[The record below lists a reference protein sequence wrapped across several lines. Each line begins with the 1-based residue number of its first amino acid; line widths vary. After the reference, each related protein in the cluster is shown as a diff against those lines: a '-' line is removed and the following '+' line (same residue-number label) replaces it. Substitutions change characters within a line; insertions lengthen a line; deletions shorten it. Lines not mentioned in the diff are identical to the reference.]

1 MVSKGLGETI
11 RNLILYVSILSV
23 IYIILTRE
31 SMIGYLNLNAE
42 FIRFSL
48 ITTSAL
54 LLHAELSRRFIIGN
68 KGKVL
73 SLILSVF
80 GFSFFAYSILEAA
93 NPKVDIKALAFPIIL
108 TILSLTSYKACRE
121 VLVTDSLKP
130 FKKIVYSIS
139 STLLSYCIW
148 QYLSW
153 MYEFTAF
160 GTYTFI
166 VTVADL
172 GPLAFLASN
181 IQRFYV
187 TIPLSE
193 VGRAVYL
200 ATSVTVTII
209 LTTLSISELSS
220 GVLAE
225 LSNFSEKHKLKI
237 FSISLILGIY
247 FFIVKPVLVTVLPST
262 NFLDWGFIGFVTLRF
277 YQAMKRSTIDSMQ
290 EEDFQRGGSSLKRIK
305 RRDSEDFER
314 LKDLQRSFV
323 SEGLQDPLIKGL
335 TSFLT
340 DCGFSRQDIAYIMA
354 PLIEY
359 EDEKTPLLPLSSIK
373 RRVMKRNMKKRE
385 EVLRKVIDRA
395 TSLRGGINESS

>member
-48 ITTSAL
+48 ITTLAL

-73 SLILSVF
+73 SLILSFF

-121 VLVTDSLKP
+121 VPVTDSLKP

-277 YQAMKRSTIDSMQ
+277 YQAMKRSTIDPMQ

-314 LKDLQRSFV
+314 LKNLQRSFV

-373 RRVMKRNMKKRE
+373 RRIMKRNMKKRE

>member
-48 ITTSAL
+48 ITTLAL

-73 SLILSVF
+73 SLILSFF

-121 VLVTDSLKP
+121 LLVTDSLKP

-187 TIPLSE
+187 PIPLSE

-209 LTTLSISELSS
+209 LTTLSISEFSS

-237 FSISLILGIY
+237 FSISLILGFY
-247 FFIVKPVLVTVLPST
+247 FFIIKPVLV
-262 NFLDWGFIGFVTLRF
+262 
-277 YQAMKRSTIDSMQ
+277 
-290 EEDFQRGGSSLKRIK
+290 
-305 RRDSEDFER
+305 
-314 LKDLQRSFV
+314 
-323 SEGLQDPLIKGL
+323 
-335 TSFLT
+335 
-340 DCGFSRQDIAYIMA
+340 
-354 PLIEY
+354 
-359 EDEKTPLLPLSSIK
+359 
-373 RRVMKRNMKKRE
+373 
-385 EVLRKVIDRA
+385 
-395 TSLRGGINESS
+395 